1 MKTYEVEY
9 ELGMEGKI
17 LVKAEDEWEALDKC
31 YKGEDL
37 LREAPQVQTTQP
49 VFNWGKPYEVSVED

>member
-1 MKTYEVEY
+1 MKTFEVEY

-37 LREAPQVQTTQP
+37 LREAPQITENQ